1 MEGELWQ
8 LEAQWFCIEKFFCQE
23 SLAPLTM
30 IYSPLIPGSPR
41 YGLRRQSQ
49 VNKNAMI
56 QRQAVALY
64 SRQQQKFP
72 FAHVEYPV
80 LSFASY
86 QTFRNIFSIY
96 FVEQACAGTPVA
108 IIAEHASIQDS
119 GGPHV
124 QRKRGKF
131 LFCFKI
137 LWGNS
142 ASILVPGPYS
152 QLYLISIPVRLWRI
166 PEQDGWGL
174 LSGDQGLDVDEAIAR
189 YISNTKKMKTKFIP
203 YPKEQSRVDRA
214 NRK

>member
-1 MEGELWQ
+1 MADKRVVWKPHPQ
-8 LEAQWFCIEKFFCQE
+8 MMCKK
-23 SLAPLTM
+23 
-30 IYSPLIPGSPR
+30 R
-41 YGLRRQSQ
+41 HQSQ
-49 VNKNAMI
+49 LPHTSAILNHPCDVGTNGLPLLQPACHHGPLATQSLSRKWKANCDNWKPNDSVLRNFLSRITGTIDHDLFPAI
-56 QRQAVALY
+56 PRKSSIWSQTPKSSQQKRNDSTAAVALY
-64 SRQQQKFP
+64 SPQQQKFP

-137 LWGNS
+137 L
-142 ASILVPGPYS
+142 
-152 QLYLISIPVRLWRI
+152 
-166 PEQDGWGL
+166 
-174 LSGDQGLDVDEAIAR
+174 
-189 YISNTKKMKTKFIP
+189 
-203 YPKEQSRVDRA
+203 
-214 NRK
+214 